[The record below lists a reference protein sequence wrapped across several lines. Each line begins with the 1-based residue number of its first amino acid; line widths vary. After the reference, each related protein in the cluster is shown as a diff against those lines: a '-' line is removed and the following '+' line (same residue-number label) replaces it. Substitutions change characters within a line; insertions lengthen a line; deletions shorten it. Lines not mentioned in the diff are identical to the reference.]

1 MEEPKGGTGFPPRK
15 WPALLGND
23 FGDNDGLKE
32 GFYILARAGIGWG
45 YPYSFKSW
53 SRSRVYWD
61 SYLPAHVS
69 SGFSPKSGLKV
80 WYHYHRHLSRIV
92 LPIFSISIRQDNPK
106 KKNYPLK
113 KHLYPFTRPLGTL
126 YFYVLFNFQKTHP
139 IFPSKKI
146 LLAVL
151 CVSIRCAPLRFP
163 APTQRFNFWPQPS
176 SKRQLP
182 GEGFKKSANKNS
194 TKTNPTKHAWLING
208 GC

>member
-106 KKNYPLK
+106 KKELSLK
-113 KHLYPFTRPLGTL
+113 KTSLPLYNYKATRYVVFLCFIQLPKNTSHFSIQKNPLGRALRQHQMCSLAFPGANATVQL
-126 YFYVLFNFQKTHP
+126 LTSTIVKT
-139 IFPSKKI
+139 
-146 LLAVL
+146 ATA
-151 CVSIRCAPLRFP
+151 R
-163 APTQRFNFWPQPS
+163 
-176 SKRQLP
+176 
-182 GEGFKKSANKNS
+182 
-194 TKTNPTKHAWLING
+194 G
-208 GC
+208 GL